1 MKLFKD
7 YVCSKCGMSGV
18 KLWRGYMTFNIELL
32 CTSCVEKKEKR
43 KWDRMSHSF
52 GWRVAAVPTEEND
65 GFWGYCAV
73 PKKGVLWWESLPI
86 KNRVSIMEKLRGLHK
101 RK

>member
-1 MKLFKD
+1 
-7 YVCSKCGMSGV
+7 MSGV
-18 KLWRGYMTFNIELL
+18 KLWRGYMTLNIKLL
-32 CTSCVEKKEKR
+32 CTSCVEKEEKR
-43 KWDRMSHSF
+43 KWNGMSHNF

-73 PKKGVLWWESLPI
+73 PKEGVFWWDELPI
-86 KNRVSIMEKLRGLHK
+86 KNEVSVLQELKNLIR